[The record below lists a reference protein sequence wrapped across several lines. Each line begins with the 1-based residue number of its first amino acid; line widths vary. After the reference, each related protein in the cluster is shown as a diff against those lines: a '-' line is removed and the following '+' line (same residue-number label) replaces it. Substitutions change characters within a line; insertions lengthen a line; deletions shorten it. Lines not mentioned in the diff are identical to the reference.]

1 MVGVSSEKGLDVVE
15 IVIGI
20 YIAIPIL
27 IAVWGATIAIR
38 ARWEARRGGKVRIYS
53 GGSSATGSG
62 SDNGYSGHGY
72 SGHGYSGW
80 DCGGSSGGDG
90 GGSC

>member
-1 MVGVSSEKGLDVVE
+1 MSVGVSSEKGLDVVE

-38 ARWEARRGGKVRIYS
+38 ARWEARRGGKVRIHS
-53 GGSSATGSG
+53 GGSSGTGSG

-72 SGHGYSGW
+72 SGG